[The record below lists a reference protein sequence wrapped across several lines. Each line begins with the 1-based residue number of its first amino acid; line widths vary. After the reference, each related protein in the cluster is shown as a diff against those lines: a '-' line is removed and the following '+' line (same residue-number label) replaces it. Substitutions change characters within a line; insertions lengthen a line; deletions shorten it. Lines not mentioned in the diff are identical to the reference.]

1 MSDHTNTGPVNGGER
16 DHGEEVSVGLCQN
29 YQNQVWIRG
38 CWKDSCQRGTQTFCS
53 TRTHTLT
60 RTIPIWYD
68 LGKPIYIN
76 ICASARPRERSSR
89 YPRSVRPI
97 SRLVGWRSQS
107 LTEESIGIAIGS
119 TDVTTT
125 ERVSQALCNTQFGRS
140 HSVLLA
146 RNNGWDVW
154 KDLHCYVTYESG
166 FRWNAN
172 LGHSAKWFAIY
183 VGIENWRRNKE
194 WPCSSS
200 QPCWTNT
207 RLAFRISVLTYHT
220 NQKRNRQCPSE
231 ITNRPSSVPGDRYP
245 ILSEPYS
252 SFTLGLGQPPT

>member
-1 MSDHTNTGPVNGGER
+1 MVRETTGRRYLSVFVKTTKTRFGSAAAGKTRANEARRLFVPHT
-16 DHGEEVSVGLCQN
+16 H
-29 YQNQVWIRG
+29 
-38 CWKDSCQRGTQTFCS
+38 
-53 TRTHTLT
+53 THTLT

-119 TDVTTT
+119 TDVTTA
-125 ERVSQALCNTQFGRS
+125 ERVSQALCNTQFRRS
-140 HSVLLA
+140 HYVLLA
-146 RNNGWDVW
+146 RNNGWDAW
-154 KDLHCYVTYESG
+154 KDLHCHVTYESG
-166 FRWNAN
+166 FRWNEN

-194 WPCSSS
+194 WPCSRLRSHVGR
-200 QPCWTNT
+200 T
-207 RLAFRISVLTYHT
+207 RGSRFEF
-220 NQKRNRQCPSE
+220 PS
-231 ITNRPSSVPGDRYP
+231 
-245 ILSEPYS
+245 
-252 SFTLGLGQPPT
+252 